1 MGEVIK
7 APVNADIET
16 AKAHLYALFKP
27 FADMAY
33 EGKIEIRCIHPI
45 SAITTP
51 MNFGIKEVDAAAQYA
66 IDMNEEYNVYVG
78 VNPRNKN
85 TKGAGKA
92 TDVEISYFHFVDADD
107 TSSVEKLKT
116 APLKP
121 NFVIETGRE
130 PNQRVHA
137 YWRLEDPSRN
147 LQQWQKQQEALADYF
162 GGDRVIDPP
171 RIMRLAG
178 TVSHPSEKKL
188 ERGYKKE
195 RVRYIPKETRPPVE
209 AEALRQTYVTDNNS
223 PELSAEPTFEIDTG
237 RVGRADAQIQQM
249 LEATKQAGEWHNNML
264 RVVATLVGRNY
275 SDFLIGAVCAPYCD
289 GGAADPDLTDLIKTA
304 RQKWQMPDPGEAE
317 VDLPEPVEELKIK
330 PIGNFDASKLP
341 RRQFLYG
348 KHYIRKYVSATV
360 SPGGVGKTMLS
371 MTDMVA
377 IATGRQLLH
386 DDVVAAGNTL
396 HINLEDP
403 MDELIR
409 RLAAICIKHNVS
421 HSEIAESVFLHSGRD
436 RRVVVADKR
445 ADGGFIAMPD
455 AEALKEQII
464 ENNIVAMSIDP
475 FVKVHYLDENDN
487 KQIDFAL
494 QILSD
499 IAGQTGCAIDVV
511 HHVRKAPTGVTA
523 AHGDINQ
530 ARGASALAGAVR
542 AARTLAQ
549 MSQTEAASFGLS
561 EMQAIDYLRIDN
573 AKSNMAPLHATRWLR
588 RLTVDIGNGDE
599 LDPGDS
605 VGALEI
611 YTPPDAWDGIN
622 DMTVN
627 SILDLVDA
635 AYHDGTEGDGKCF
648 TETKRNKARW
658 VGQAIQQ
665 IVPDK
670 SDAACKNIIRQW
682 MENGI
687 LIEVEKPNRQQ
698 AKGLKVGLRPT
709 VNRGNVYAE

>member
-92 TDVEISYFHFVDADD
+92 TDVEIAYFHFVDADD

-249 LEATKQAGEWHNNML
+249 LETTKQAGEWHNNML

-275 SDFLIGAVCAPYCD
+275 SDFLIGAICAPYCD
-289 GGAADPDLTDLIKTA
+289 GGAADPDLTELIKTA
-304 RQKWQMPDPGEAE
+304 RQKWQMPDPGEASE
-317 VDLPEPVEELKIK
+317 VAEEESIK
-330 PIGNFDASKLP
+330 PPFEIKWSGDIAIRTETFDFVEDLLTDGGMSVLYGDSNTGKTFFASDLAFHVAQGKEWRGKAVEQGGVIYLALEGARGIDNRIVAYNKHYNLDTNKLPFGRIATTIDLCNNETDASRLIMAIEQAMEQIGQP
-341 RRQFLYG
+341 
-348 KHYIRKYVSATV
+348 IRMVVVDTLSRALN
-360 SPGGVGKTMLS
+360 GGNENAPDS
-371 MTDMVA
+371 MGALVNNCDR
-377 IATGRQLLH
+377 IRHATGAHVMLVHHTGKNQ
-386 DDVVAAGNTL
+386 AAGARGHSL
-396 HINLEDP
+396 L
-403 MDELIR
+403 R
-409 RLAAICIKHNVS
+409 AATDT
-421 HSEIAESVFLHSGRD
+421 EIE
-436 RRVVVADKR
+436 VVADRDAQISAAKVTKQRDMEVDGEYAFKLKTVELGKNDRGKIITSCVVEATDASVTATYRPNGNVKLALDALHVALADSKKSLPETYPVRSGAKMSHWREIFANLHGGTKTDTVRKAFNRAANELKTKDFCGFDGVYVWSRDKR
-445 ADGGFIAMPD
+445 
-455 AEALKEQII
+455 
-464 ENNIVAMSIDP
+464 
-475 FVKVHYLDENDN
+475 
-487 KQIDFAL
+487 
-494 QILSD
+494 D
-499 IAGQTGCAIDVV
+499 IAGHEEDV
-511 HHVRKAPTGVTA
+511 P
-523 AHGDINQ
+523 
-530 ARGASALAGAVR
+530 
-542 AARTLAQ
+542 
-549 MSQTEAASFGLS
+549 F
-561 EMQAIDYLRIDN
+561 
-573 AKSNMAPLHATRWLR
+573 
-588 RLTVDIGNGDE
+588 
-599 LDPGDS
+599 
-605 VGALEI
+605 
-611 YTPPDAWDGIN
+611 
-622 DMTVN
+622 
-627 SILDLVDA
+627 
-635 AYHDGTEGDGKCF
+635 
-648 TETKRNKARW
+648 
-658 VGQAIQQ
+658 
-665 IVPDK
+665 
-670 SDAACKNIIRQW
+670 
-682 MENGI
+682 
-687 LIEVEKPNRQQ
+687 
-698 AKGLKVGLRPT
+698 
-709 VNRGNVYAE
+709 